1 MKKVISLL
9 TIVILSVSLTTGCP
23 KKEEK
28 SFIDMYIEFLV
39 LQFLIDQFN
48 NSCRVL
54 TASAPNSGSYLTAG
68 LTEKANDYGTGGIIP
83 MAVDG
88 EKVTKWFNT
97 EHGPVEFTAIKT
109 DKGYLVDGDMLFT
122 EAQISDSFG
131 VGSSD
136 PSPYAISGEKPAYH
150 WPKENG
156 QYIVSY
162 IWESGIN
169 AESKAY
175 FQDAIAHWEEH
186 SDFKFVENASATNK
200 LNFQSDGSGCY
211 SYVGMI
217 GGTQD
222 INIEPACKLGAAIH
236 EIGHALGISH
246 EHQRPDRDDYVNI
259 VTANIETG
267 KEDNFTKKSANDV
280 ITLGDYDF
288 LSIMHYGGYAFSV
301 DYGNKPTITKKDGTP
316 VEGQRDGLSSCDVKT
331 LHELYEQG
339 ASGSN

>member
-1 MKKVISLL
+1 MKKAIAAFTTS
-9 TIVILSVSLTTGCP
+9 ILIVSLTTGCP

-28 SFIDMYIEFLV
+28 SFMDMYIEFLV
-39 LQFLIDQFN
+39 LQFLIDQYN

-97 EHGPVEFTAIKT
+97 EHGPVEFTAIVT
-109 DKGYLVDGDMLFT
+109 DRGYLVDGDMLFT
-122 EAQISDSFG
+122 EEQISDSFG
-131 VGSSD
+131 IGSND
-136 PSPYAISGEKPAYH
+136 PNPYAIAGAKSTYH

-156 QYIVSY
+156 YYRVQYEWGSL
-162 IWESGIN
+162 N

-175 FQDAIAHWEEH
+175 LQDAMAHWEEH
-186 SDFKFVENASATNK
+186 SDFRFFESSTGNRILMQDDS
-200 LNFQSDGSGCY
+200 SGCN

-217 GGTQD
+217 NTGQQEL
-222 INIEPACKLGAAIH
+222 NLAPACGLGAAIH

-246 EHQRPDRDDYVNI
+246 EHQRPDRDEHVNI
-259 VTANIETG
+259 VTENIETG
-267 KEDNFTKKSANDV
+267 KESNFNKKSADDV

-316 VEGQRDGLSSCDVKT
+316 VEAQRDGLSTCDVKT
-331 LHELYEQG
+331 LHELYEG
-339 ASGSN
+339 EGSSN